1 MNSNAMYFDV
11 IEAKIIRHLEFA
23 VTFADGLSGAV
34 KILPSHLYGVF
45 EQLKDPTFF
54 NQLTV
59 TEGFVAWPD
68 EIDLAP
74 DAMYQAIKQNGEWV
88 LE

>member
-1 MNSNAMYFDV
+1 MYFDV
-11 IEAKIIRHLEFA
+11 IDAKIIRHLELM

-45 EQLKDPTFF
+45 ERLKDPAFF
-54 NQLTV
+54 NRLEITD
-59 TEGFVAWPD
+59 GFVVWPD

-74 DAMYQAIKQNGEWV
+74 DAMYQAIKENGEWV
-88 LE
+88 LK